1 MERTIICQSFPSDMI
16 HLIHWKV
23 RKVNIY
29 ITEIHMRIISGTFL
43 AFKPKSKRWL
53 QGWGCLRPKHLMLY
67 SRWQQNLTS
76 IICSHCWTRQYQHPH
91 PLRKPSHEDNHNWQL
106 ITQDLHSGL
115 MEMVETS
122 SDLGQNYYT
131 ANSWGIENTINGKH
145 FCGHYFSDGSVIFSL
160 LSSVI
165 SCLCKTSEYLGPHQ
179 TSRLETSFWSQMA
192 QINILIF
199 LKHFVRW
206 EGNNILY
213 FLDLSI
219 CMKNPWF

>member
-1 MERTIICQSFPSDMI
+1 MTFQKSLTI
-16 HLIHWKV
+16 
-23 RKVNIY
+23 
-29 ITEIHMRIISGTFL
+29 
-43 AFKPKSKRWL
+43 
-53 QGWGCLRPKHLMLY
+53 
-67 SRWQQNLTS
+67 

-115 MEMVETS
+115 MEIVETS

-131 ANSWGIENTINGKH
+131 ANSWSIENTINGKH

-179 TSRLETSFWSQMA
+179 TIRLETSFWSQMA
-192 QINILIF
+192 QINILMF

-206 EGNNILY
+206 KGNNKMYEKVYWKLHNRRN
-213 FLDLSI
+213 FLS
-219 CMKNPWF
+219 K

>member
-29 ITEIHMRIISGTFL
+29 ITEIHIRIISGTFL

-131 ANSWGIENTINGKH
+131 ANSWGVSRIPSMESI
-145 FCGHYFSDGSVIFSL
+145 FVVIISQMGV
-160 LSSVI
+160 LSSLFSPQSFLVCVKHPSI
-165 SCLCKTSEYLGPHQ
+165 LVPIRPAVWRHHSGP
-179 TSRLETSFWSQMA
+179 
-192 QINILIF
+192 
-199 LKHFVRW
+199 RW
-206 EGNNILY
+206 H
-213 FLDLSI
+213 
-219 CMKNPWF
+219 K